1 MDPHEVADVYR
12 RSGIT
17 RPIDDLPRLT
27 HLLQHANLM
36 ISARDQGRL
45 VGFARALTDFSYCCY
60 LSDLA
65 VDRDYQRRGIGKQ
78 LIHTMHK
85 KLGGDGVSALSA
97 RSHVLL
103 SQGRVSKGR
112 TGLVDS
118 SRSLKDFIQIQ
129 KGRGQ
134 QTVLFLILSRD
145 TPKRSTSRLRRG

>member
-1 MDPHEVADVYR
+1 MNGLSYHIETDVDLHEVADVYR

-36 ISARDQGRL
+36 ISARNQGRL

-78 LIHTMHK
+78 RIHTMHK
-85 KLGGDGVSALSA
+85 KLGGEVMVCLLSA
-97 RSHVLL
+97 PEAMSYYPKA
-103 SQGRVSKGR
+103 G
-112 TGLVDS
+112 
-118 SRSLKDFIQIQ
+118 FQ
-129 KGRGQ
+129 KAEQAWWIPRE
-134 QTVLFLILSRD
+134 V
-145 TPKRSTSRLRRG
+145 

>member
-1 MDPHEVADVYR
+1 MNGLSYHIETDVDPHEVAEVYR

-36 ISARDQGRL
+36 ISARNQGRL

-78 LIHTMHK
+78 RIHTMHK
-85 KLGGDGVSALSA
+85 KLGEEVMVCLLSA
-97 RSHVLL
+97 PEAMSYYPKA
-103 SQGRVSKGR
+103 G
-112 TGLVDS
+112 
-118 SRSLKDFIQIQ
+118 FQ
-129 KGRGQ
+129 KAEQAWWIPRE
-134 QTVLFLILSRD
+134 V
-145 TPKRSTSRLRRG
+145 